1 MAYEFDTRA
10 AAVAATVPATG
21 DALRLSGYWAAGD
34 GGETLYRRLGAA
46 PSPVKPWHLKT
57 ADNAWW
63 QIAENTINVRQLGA
77 KGDGTTDDTTACQA
91 AIDAAKALAKI
102 LFVPTGS
109 YLTGP
114 LKLNGSDWDGSTT
127 NQQPSIKGIKGE
139 ARGYFVSRF
148 VAKAGAYTAGQAVLT
163 LRNAASVS
171 VQGLHVDGANIAD
184 VGCDFAWLGAGP
196 SLENVFRDLF
206 VENCN
211 STGLNLDNAGDTII
225 SGIWYRGG
233 SAPVGLSMQL
243 PGGGIWADNV
253 ILGTGKLLLSCQ
265 NAGLQNCGFFQGVEL
280 TSPSYHNIH
289 FDACH
294 IYPNPVTG
302 NAVCA
307 NTAGFSTRV
316 ATFTGCFFTPA
327 AANQPAFAGRWHQGA
342 IFNGC
347 QINATTFFDDNFEP
361 GGGSAFPPVF
371 QFNHCSFASVAPAS
385 IPGKVLV
392 AFNVQRRADGVIDP
406 AIRAAGDIRGGN
418 LYAGDGQIA
427 AGKLQVTSGGLF
439 GRDMNGGTAPAD
451 AYFGMMWN
459 RSGGA
464 AETELMY
471 RGVVWRLTS
480 WDGSAYTP
488 RLNFSYGAGS
498 GLYAEADNVQNL
510 GIASRRWATVYA
522 GTGAINTSDAR
533 SKTPVAPLMPA
544 EIAAAKAL
552 AGEIGTYRLLDA
564 VQAKGEG
571 ARSHVGLTVQRA
583 IEILRAQGLDP
594 MRYGFICHD
603 RWEAE
608 NDQDGSAGKPAGDI
622 YSFRHDELLLFI
634 TRGFEARLAALEAA

>member
-10 AAVAATVPATG
+10 AAVLGTVPTG
-21 DALRLSGYWAAGD
+21 DALRLSGYWATGD
-34 GGETLYRRLGAA
+34 GGETLYRRLGNTA

-63 QIAENTINVRQLGA
+63 QIAENTINLRQLGA
-77 KGDGTTDDTTACQA
+77 KGDGTTDDTTACQN
-91 AIDAAKALAKI
+91 AIDAAKALGKI

-114 LKLNGSDWDGSTT
+114 LKLNGSDWNGSTT
-127 NQQPSIKGIKGE
+127 DQQPSIKGIKGE

-148 VAKAGAYTAGQAVLT
+148 VAKAGAYAAGQAVLT

-171 VQGLHVDGANIAD
+171 VQGLHVDGANVAD

-253 ILGTGKLLLSCQ
+253 ILSTGKLLLSCQ

-302 NAVCA
+302 NAVYA

-316 ATFTGCFFTPA
+316 ATFTGCFFPPA

-361 GGGSAFPPVF
+361 GAGSGFPPVF
-371 QFNHCSFASVAPAS
+371 QFNHCSFAAVAPAS

-406 AIRAAGDIRGGN
+406 AIRAAGDIRGSN

-459 RSGGA
+459 RSGGS

-488 RLNFSYGAGS
+488 RLNFSWGAGA
-498 GLYAEADNVQNL
+498 GLYPEADAAQNL
-510 GIASRRWATVYA
+510 GLSNHRWATVYA
-522 GTGAINTSDAR
+522 ATGAINTSDAR
-533 SKTPVAPLMPA
+533 SKTAVAPLTPD

-552 AGEIGTYRLLDA
+552 AAEIGTYRLLDA

-583 IEILRAQGLDP
+583 IEILQAHGLEP

-608 NDQDGSAGKPAGDI
+608 NGQDGAGKPAGDI